1 MRAPLMVAAG
11 AALALVLAGGGFV
24 AGRTLAE
31 NDAKA
36 GASATAGRQG
46 ARGQGQGQFGQGAGG
61 GNAARAL
68 NGQVLSVGDGTITI
82 QLSGQDPTA
91 QGSRIVLVAPSTRV
105 VKTAETD
112 VKLSD
117 LKAGERVTV
126 VGQENADGTVNATAV
141 VEGGN
146 ALQNLFGGG
155 AGGARVSP
163 TPSPTR

>member
-1 MRAPLMVAAG
+1 MVAAG
-11 AALALVLAGGGFV
+11 VVLALVLAGGGCV

-36 GASATAGRQG
+36 SASATTGRQG
-46 ARGQGQGQFGQGAGG
+46 ARGQGQGQTSGPGAGG
-61 GNAARAL
+61 ANGARAL
-68 NGQVLSVGDGTITI
+68 NGQVLSVGDGTLTI
-82 QLSGQDPTA
+82 QLSGQDPAA

-126 VGQENADGTVNATAV
+126 VGQENADGHRQRDRGRRRRERLAEPV
-141 VEGGN
+141 
-146 ALQNLFGGG
+146 
-155 AGGARVSP
+155 RRP
-163 TPSPTR
+163 RRRPSEPDAKPDPLAF

>member
-11 AALALVLAGGGFV
+11 VMLAMVLAGGGFV

-36 GASATAGRQG
+36 SAFATGGRQG
-46 ARGQGQGQFGQGAGG
+46 ARGQGQGQFGGSANGM
-61 GNAARAL
+61 RAL

-105 VKTAETD
+105 VKTTETD

-117 LKAGERVTV
+117 VKAGERVTV

-155 AGGARVSP
+155 AGGTRVSP

>member
-1 MRAPLMVAAG
+1 MVAAG
-11 AALALVLAGGGFV
+11 VVLALVLAGGGFV

-36 GASATAGRQG
+36 SASATTGRQG
-46 ARGQGQGQFGQGAGG
+46 ARGQGQGQTSGPGAGG
-61 GNAARAL
+61 ANGARAL
-68 NGQVLSVGDGTITI
+68 NGQVLSVGDGTLTI
-82 QLSGQDPTA
+82 QLSGQDPAA

-126 VGQENADGTVNATAV
+126 VGQENADGTVSATAV

-146 ALQNLFGGG
+146 ASQNLFGGP
-155 AGGARVSP
+155 GGARVSP